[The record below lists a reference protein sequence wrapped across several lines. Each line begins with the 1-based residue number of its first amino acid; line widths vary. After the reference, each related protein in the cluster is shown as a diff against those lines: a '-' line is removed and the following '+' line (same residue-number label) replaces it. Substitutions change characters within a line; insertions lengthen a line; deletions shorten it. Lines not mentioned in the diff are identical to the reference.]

1 MESNVYFA
9 EEPPQ
14 LQQNE
19 SFIGNSVVAFHNAG
33 VARQG
38 KLIWRGADFTI
49 QPGEFIA
56 ILGPNGAG
64 KSTMLHAILGLQR
77 ISEGSIQVLGEPP
90 RKGNFAIGYTPQRRA
105 IDPDIH
111 IRARDFVG
119 LGYDGHYWGIPAP
132 AFGKFW
138 RNIKDRREQAISAAL
153 ELVDASHLQQKNIG
167 EMSGGEQQRLY
178 IAHALVRKPQLL
190 LLDEPL
196 EGLDLQSQH
205 SISTL
210 LHDISH
216 TTNTAILMVAHDLNP
231 IAPYIDRVMFVA
243 HGAVRIGKTN
253 ELVTSEQLSQIY
265 QTQVEVL
272 HDARKNPVVIGV
284 ADTIYAHHADE

>member
-1 MESNVYFA
+1 MESNTYVA
-9 EEPPQ
+9 EEKLQ
-14 LQQNE
+14 LQQNKQT
-19 SFIGNSVVAFHNAG
+19 SNDSVVVFRNAG
-33 VARQG
+33 VARQS
-38 KLIWRGADFTI
+38 KFIWRNADFAI
-49 QPGEFIA
+49 QRGEFIA

-64 KSTMLHAILGLQR
+64 KSTMLHSILGLLR
-77 ISEGSIQVLGEPP
+77 ISEGDIQVLGEPP

-119 LGYDGHYWGIPAP
+119 LGYDGHHWGIPAP
-132 AFGKFW
+132 AFGAIFGKT
-138 RNIKDRREQAISAAL
+138 KSQRETAISAAL
-153 ELVDASHLQQKNIG
+153 DIVDARHLQYKNIG

-205 SISTL
+205 SVSTL

-216 TTNTAILMVAHDLNP
+216 MTNTAILMVAHDLNP
-231 IAPYIDRVMFVA
+231 IAPYIDRVLFVA
-243 HGAVRIGKTN
+243 HGAVRIGTTD

-265 QTQVEVL
+265 QTKVEVL
-272 HDARKNPVVIGV
+272 RDAHNNPVVIGAV
-284 ADTIYAHHADE
+284 DTTYAHHAAE